1 MRVRKFEGATMRD
14 AIAKVKAELGDQA
27 VIIST
32 RQVRR
37 GLLGTAIEISA
48 AIDTD
53 DVEPAP
59 APSFDGPSSGGP
71 QTSAHAQAA
80 QAHAAHA
87 QAQTAQEVEKQVGPL
102 RSEIRSLRA
111 LVRTSGESRGTSEL
125 RNEVAALRRLV
136 EDLHKT
142 NAALAARASAPAS
155 APASPPT
162 TAPRTRATTQYEAAA
177 AAPRSRPAAPTAA
190 PSPQDGPLTASS
202 TGHIIMLVGPTGA
215 GKTTTIAKLAA
226 RAALIDNR
234 RVGVVTLDNYRV
246 GGVEQIRT
254 FTDLIGVPLQVAE
267 NPSELAG
274 MLDPSSEL
282 TLIDTAGRSP
292 RDHAAI
298 DELAHHIE
306 GLDIEVHLVIPAGAT
321 AGQVDELVQRYS
333 ALAPSR
339 LLFTKLDEYDR
350 APELAL
356 APARTRLPITWITTG
371 QAVPEDIEQPTSARV
386 LELASSGLGGPDT
399 RNRSHRAA

>member
-48 AIDTD
+48 AIDTE

-59 APSFDGPSSGGP
+59 PPTFDGPSGGGP
-71 QTSAHAQAA
+71 AQLPQAQA
-80 QAHAAHA
+80 
-87 QAQTAQEVEKQVGPL
+87 AQTAQELEKQIGPL
-102 RSEIRSLRA
+102 RSELRSLRA
-111 LVRTSGESRGTSEL
+111 LVRSSGDSRSSNEL
-125 RNEVAALRRLV
+125 RAEVFALRKLV
-136 EDLHKT
+136 EDLHRSNT
-142 NAALAARASAPAS
+142 SISAPA
-155 APASPPT
+155 P
-162 TAPRTRATTQYEAAA
+162 AAA
-177 AAPRSRPAAPTAA
+177 AAPPRGRAITQYETAAPAPAAPAA
-190 PSPQDGPLTASS
+190 PAPAPTRTRAATQGHDGPLTASS
-202 TGHIIMLVGPTGA
+202 SGHILMLVGPTGV

-234 RVGVVTLDNYRV
+234 RVGVITLDNYRV
-246 GGVEQIRT
+246 GGVDQIRT
-254 FTDLIGVPLQVAE
+254 FTDLIGVPLQVADG
-267 NPSELAG
+267 PAQLAG
-274 MLDPSSEL
+274 LIDPSNEL

-292 RDHAAI
+292 RDRAAI
-298 DELAHHIE
+298 DELALHID

-321 AGQVDELVQRYS
+321 AAQIDELVQRYS
-333 ALAPSR
+333 ALAPTR
-339 LLFTKLDEYDR
+339 LLFTKIDEYEHV
-350 APELAL
+350 PELAL

-386 LELASSGLGGPDT
+386 LDLAGAGLGPNDT
-399 RNRSHRAA
+399 RNRSRRAA

>member
-37 GLLGTAIEISA
+37 GLLGTAIEISV

-53 DVEPAP
+53 DTEPAP
-59 APSFDGPSSGGP
+59 PPALDGPTAGG
-71 QTSAHAQAA
+71 SAAQPAA
-80 QAHAAHA
+80 QAHAAQAAHA
-87 QAQTAQEVEKQVGPL
+87 AHEVEKQVGPL

-111 LVRTSGESRGTSEL
+111 LVRTSGESRGTTEL
-125 RNEVAALRRLV
+125 RSEVAALRRLV
-136 EDLHKT
+136 EELHKA
-142 NAALAARASAPAS
+142 NAVVAAQPPRAPAPRRD
-155 APASPPT
+155 AAPT
-162 TAPRTRATTQYEAAA
+162 TAPRTRATTQYEAADA
-177 AAPRSRPAAPTAA
+177 AARTREPAPPA
-190 PSPQDGPLTASS
+190 SSDGPLTASS
-202 TGHIIMLVGPTGA
+202 TGHIVMLVGPTGA

-226 RAALIDNR
+226 RAALIDGR

-246 GGVEQIRT
+246 GGIEQIRT

-274 MLDPSSEL
+274 LIDPSHDL

-292 RDHAAI
+292 RDGAAI
-298 DELAHHIE
+298 DELAHHID

-321 AGQVDELVQRYS
+321 AAQVDELVQRYS
-333 ALAPSR
+333 ALAPAR
-339 LLFTKLDEYDR
+339 LLFTKLDEYGR

-356 APARTRLPITWITTG
+356 APARTRLPITWVTTG

-386 LELASSGLGGPDT
+386 LELASSGLGGPDN

>member
-1 MRVRKFEGATMRD
+1 MRVRKFEGTTMRD

-53 DVEPAP
+53 DVAP
-59 APSFDGPSSGGP
+59 APPPTFDGPSGGGP
-71 QTSAHAQAA
+71 AQMPQAQA
-80 QAHAAHA
+80 
-87 QAQTAQEVEKQVGPL
+87 AQTAQELEKQIGPL
-102 RSEIRSLRA
+102 RSELRSLRA
-111 LVRTSGESRGTSEL
+111 LVRSTGDSRSSNEL
-125 RNEVAALRRLV
+125 RAEVTALRKLV
-136 EDLHKT
+136 EDLHRSNT
-142 NAALAARASAPAS
+142 PMNAPAAEPARRRAITHYETA
-155 APASPPT
+155 APAP
-162 TAPRTRATTQYEAAA
+162 AA
-177 AAPRSRPAAPTAA
+177 AAPAPAAPAPAPAPARTRAA
-190 PSPQDGPLTASS
+190 THGHDGPLTASS
-202 TGHIIMLVGPTGA
+202 TGHILMLVGPTGV

-234 RVGVVTLDNYRV
+234 RVGVITLDNYRV
-246 GGVEQIRT
+246 GGIEQIRT

-267 NPSELAG
+267 NPAQLAD
-274 MLDPSSEL
+274 LIDPSHEL
-282 TLIDTAGRSP
+282 TLIDTAGKSP
-292 RDHAAI
+292 RDRAAI
-298 DELAHHIE
+298 DELALHID

-321 AGQVDELVQRYS
+321 AAQIDELVQRYS
-333 ALAPSR
+333 ALAPTR
-339 LLFTKLDEYDR
+339 LLFTKIDEYEHV
-350 APELAL
+350 PELAL

-386 LELASSGLGGPDT
+386 LELASAGFGPNDT